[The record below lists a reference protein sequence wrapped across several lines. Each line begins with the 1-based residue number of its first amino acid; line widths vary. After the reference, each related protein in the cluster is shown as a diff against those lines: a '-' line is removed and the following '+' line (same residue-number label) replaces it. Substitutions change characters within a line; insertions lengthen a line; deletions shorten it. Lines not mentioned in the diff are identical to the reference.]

1 MQNFLKYFNS
11 PFFWSKKRK
20 RHWKWLSCLP
30 NERKYLLNGLQN
42 FLKDFISYYFVLKST
57 KEIYN
62 SSAHSDYLTNEIICS
77 IDCNTFK
84 RILTSFFFSKK
95 WKEIE
100 NSLAVYETR
109 WIMCSMDF
117 KTSSRILTLTILL

>member
-1 MQNFLKYFNS
+1 M
-11 PFFWSKKRK
+11 
-20 RHWKWLSCLP
+20 
-30 NERKYLLNGLQN
+30 
-42 FLKDFISYYFVLKST
+42 SYYFVLKST

-62 SSAHSDYLTNEIICS
+62 SSAHSDCLTNEIICS
-77 IDCNTFK
+77 IDCKTFK

-100 NSLAVYETR
+100 NSSAVYETK

-117 KTSSRILTLTILL
+117 KTSLRI